1 MLRFIPLIF
10 LLISICPV
18 LSAKEIAVGQLVSD
32 HLDTE
37 SSTNVA
43 FNVRRNDVKVF
54 DVRIELASSVLNCV
68 QVAFGRD
75 ADADGD
81 LSPDEADLVLG
92 WRAGRYFVEDVSAE
106 ERTFEPDAATEGTT
120 RFLNLRVATDAAFV
134 PKEAAFT
141 NSVGSCFAD
150 IARACPPWLFRQ
162 EWNLVKV
169 TRRGPVASDELC
181 RIRNDYRS
189 FWISFR

>member
-1 MLRFIPLIF
+1 MLRFIPLFF
-10 LLISICPV
+10 LLVSICPV

-54 DVRIELASSVLNCV
+54 DVRIEQASSASNCV

-92 WRAGRYFVEDVSAE
+92 WRAGRYLDFSPYHATP
-106 ERTFEPDAATEGTT
+106 RWLSSCWNMGWIPILRQSGLAAAPRLRLSMRGVRKCAARET
-120 RFLNLRVATDAAFV
+120 RF
-134 PKEAAFT
+134 
-141 NSVGSCFAD
+141 
-150 IARACPPWLFRQ
+150 
-162 EWNLVKV
+162 
-169 TRRGPVASDELC
+169 
-181 RIRNDYRS
+181 
-189 FWISFR
+189 

>member
-1 MLRFIPLIF
+1 MYFPAHSCPAGVVPYMRILVSWKVENDIIRIFPFGIHCMLRFIPLIF

-32 HLDTE
+32 CLDTE

-54 DVRIELASSVLNCV
+54 DVRIEQASSVSNCV

-106 ERTFEPDAATEGTT
+106 ERTFEPNAC
-120 RFLNLRVATDAAFV
+120 RVAYKGV
-134 PKEAAFT
+134 PYIRLGE
-141 NSVGSCFAD
+141 
-150 IARACPPWLFRQ
+150 
-162 EWNLVKV
+162 
-169 TRRGPVASDELC
+169 SDYKGG
-181 RIRNDYRS
+181 RNG
-189 FWISFR
+189 

>member
-1 MLRFIPLIF
+1 MLRFIPLFF
-10 LLISICPV
+10 LLVSICPV

-54 DVRIELASSVLNCV
+54 DVRIELASSV
-68 QVAFGRD
+68 
-75 ADADGD
+75 
-81 LSPDEADLVLG
+81 S
-92 WRAGRYFVEDVSAE
+92 
-106 ERTFEPDAATEGTT
+106 
-120 RFLNLRVATDAAFV
+120 
-134 PKEAAFT
+134 
-141 NSVGSCFAD
+141 NSVGACFAD
-150 IARACPPWLFRQ
+150 IARTCPPWLFRQ

>member
-1 MLRFIPLIF
+1 MLRFIPLFF
-10 LLISICPV
+10 LLVSICPV

-54 DVRIELASSVLNCV
+54 DVRIEQASSVSNCV

-92 WRAGRYFVEDVSAE
+92 WRAGR
-106 ERTFEPDAATEGTT
+106 TTT
-120 RFLNLRVATDAAFV
+120 RCWAW
-134 PKEAAFT
+134 
-141 NSVGSCFAD
+141 GSPSRP
-150 IARACPPWLFRQ
+150 ARRCLSTTAS
-162 EWNLVKV
+162 
-169 TRRGPVASDELC
+169 RG
-181 RIRNDYRS
+181 
-189 FWISFR
+189 